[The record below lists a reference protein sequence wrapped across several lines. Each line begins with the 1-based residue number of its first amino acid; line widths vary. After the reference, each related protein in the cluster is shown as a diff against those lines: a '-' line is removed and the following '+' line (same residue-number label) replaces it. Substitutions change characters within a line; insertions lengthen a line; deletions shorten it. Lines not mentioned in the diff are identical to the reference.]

1 MRLSS
6 NNLSQVRNF
15 SNLLMEIEKKYR
27 NLGNTDLLLSPIG
40 LGTWQFSKRKNLIGK
55 FWPELSDS
63 DSFDIV
69 RSSYEN
75 GVNWF
80 DTAELYGNGESERTL
95 VRALKDA
102 GIKDANV
109 AIATK
114 WSPFFRTAGSILK
127 TFDAREKDLDGYTIS
142 LHQIHSPNSFSSIK
156 KEMEAMATLADQQKI
171 KYVGVSNFS
180 AKQMRN
186 AYQELDRRGYVLA
199 SNQVKYN
206 LIERKIEFNETMKVA
221 KELGIAIIAYSP
233 LAQGLLTGKYHDNPE
248 SIRSEKGVR
257 KLKSSFKQK
266 GLEKSR
272 PLVDLLRSIAQKHG
286 VTPAQVALNWVLSFH
301 GKHVFAIPGARNAEQ
316 AKSNAV
322 AMKIELSQDEMNK
335 LDEVSQS
342 AG

>member
-1 MRLSS
+1 MD
-6 NNLSQVRNF
+6 
-15 SNLLMEIEKKYR
+15 IEKEYR
-27 NLGNTDLLLSPIG
+27 KLGNTDLLLSPIG
-40 LGTWQFSKRKNLIGK
+40 LGTWQFSKRKNLAGK

-69 RSSYEN
+69 RTSYEN

-95 VRALKDA
+95 VRAFKYA
-102 GIKDANV
+102 GIKDENV

-114 WSPFFRTAGSILK
+114 WSPIFRTAGSILK
-127 TFDAREKDLDGYTIS
+127 TIDARQEALDGFTIS
-142 LHQIHSPNSFSSIK
+142 LHQIHTPHSFSSIR
-156 KEMEAMATLADQQKI
+156 KEMEAMATLADQRKI
-171 KYVGVSNFS
+171 KYIGVSNYS
-180 AKQMRN
+180 ANQMRK
-186 AYQELDRRGYVLA
+186 AYQELNRRGYVLA

-206 LIERKIEFNETMKVA
+206 LLDRKIEFNETMKVA

-248 SIRSEKGVR
+248 SIRSEKGLR
-257 KLKSSFKQK
+257 KLLSSFKQK
-266 GLEKSR
+266 GLDKSR

-286 VTPAQVALNWVLSFH
+286 ITPAQVALNWVINFH
-301 GKHVFAIPGARNAEQ
+301 GQHVFAIPGAKNTEQ

-335 LDEVSQS
+335 LDEVSRNLNQ
-342 AG
+342 ATIR